1 MGMPKP
7 KPWGPAPMRLSA
19 SEEMEK
25 RHLNSLRD
33 SEQHGM
39 TRAEKNRIRE
49 LEAKA
54 QTPDWDTYA
63 QSGRPVPGYADQ
75 TIPRRAG
82 MPSNIAQQRYA
93 GHRDVGKLSGDPEY
107 MVTPDGYGGLVE
119 RPPAK
124 MTQSGWEDYPSRTE
138 QYNQQLG
145 QRQSDIDARSRQ
157 TQASAEAA
165 ARAQAQRQA
174 EIRQSQL
181 ADLDRRIEFEKDN
194 PLVERRRSAS
204 GRSFEAISP
213 GQTYVVAEGA
223 DRLGGK
229 FERMPF
235 ISREAYDQQRGKG
248 SGRVLGRGKVRPKGV
263 LGEEEQTLGQPT
275 LLGG

>member
-7 KPWGPAPMRLSA
+7 KPWGPAPMKLSP
-19 SEEMEK
+19 SEAMEK
-25 RHLNSLRD
+25 RHLASLRD

-39 TRAEKNRIRE
+39 TRAEENRMIE
-49 LEAKA
+49 LEAKL

-63 QSGRPVPGYADQ
+63 QSGRPVPSYADQ
-75 TIPRRAG
+75 TIPRRGG
-82 MPSNIAQQRYA
+82 MPSSLGRERYA
-93 GHRDVGKLSGDPEY
+93 GHRDVGKLSGKP
-107 MVTPDGYGGLVE
+107 GYTVGFSESGLID

-124 MTQSGWEDYPSRTE
+124 MTQSGWEEYPSGTE
-138 QYNQQLG
+138 QYNQQFG

-157 TQASAEAA
+157 NQPSAEDAA
-165 ARAQAQRQA
+165 KAQAQQQA
-174 EIRQSQL
+174 AIRQSQL
-181 ADLDRRIEFEKDN
+181 ADLDRRIEFERDN
-194 PLVERRRSAS
+194 PLIERRRSAS

-235 ISREAYDQQRGKG
+235 ISREAYDQQRGES

-263 LGEEEQTLGQPT
+263 LGEDEETLGQPT